1 MGFHINNVNEL
12 STVYPEAGARA
23 RAVADVN
30 TECVKVEQEE
40 SERWDQMH
48 VCECLLSGALDT
60 IPRVWFIFKGRTRST
75 TANVGFSMSDT
86 YIFNILQL
94 NS

>member
-1 MGFHINNVNEL
+1 MGFHINKVSEL

-23 RAVADVN
+23 RAVADVH
-30 TECVKVEQEE
+30 TECLKVEQDE

-48 VCECLLSGALDT
+48 VCECLPSGALDT
-60 IPRVWFIFKGRTRST
+60 IPRVWFTSKGRTRST
-75 TANVGFSMSDT
+75 TANVGISMSDT
-86 YIFNILQL
+86 YIFNIIQP